1 MGAVSDLEKGK
12 KIVLSK
18 QGNNRVIVRVMIE
31 VLHNPVQL
39 T

>member
-12 KIVLSK
+12 EIVLSK
-18 QGNNRVIVRVMIE
+18 QGNNSGIVRVMID
-31 VLHNPVQL
+31 VLHKSVQL